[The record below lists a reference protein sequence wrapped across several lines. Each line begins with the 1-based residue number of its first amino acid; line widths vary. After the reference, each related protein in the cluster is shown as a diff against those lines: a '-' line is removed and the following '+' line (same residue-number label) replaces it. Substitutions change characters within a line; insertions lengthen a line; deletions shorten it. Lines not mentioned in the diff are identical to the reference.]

1 MIGDG
6 KDKFQLAEPAEVAKR
21 KEVQDQGMRRRGE
34 MLKKDSNLTTKE
46 KIEKAAQIKN
56 LEGNST
62 RANSFSVLSVED
74 IINVSSDMG
83 IVLDDK
89 DFDTFDLLKQLE
101 CARNELF
108 LKQADKNAQA
118 QPETGEQQE
127 NKNDPLQ
134 LEWL

>member
-1 MIGDG
+1 
-6 KDKFQLAEPAEVAKR
+6 
-21 KEVQDQGMRRRGE
+21 MRRRSE
-34 MLKKDSNLTTKE
+34 RLKKDSNLTTKE
-46 KIEKAAQIKN
+46 KIEKAAQINN

-127 NKNDPLQ
+127 NKNDPLAT
-134 LEWL
+134 

>member
-34 MLKKDSNLTTKE
+34 RLKKDSNLTTKE

>member
-34 MLKKDSNLTTKE
+34 RLKKDSNITTKE

-62 RANSFSVLSVED
+62 RANSFSILSVED

>member
-1 MIGDG
+1 
-6 KDKFQLAEPAEVAKR
+6 
-21 KEVQDQGMRRRGE
+21 
-34 MLKKDSNLTTKE
+34 
-46 KIEKAAQIKN
+46 
-56 LEGNST
+56 
-62 RANSFSVLSVED
+62 
-74 IINVSSDMG
+74 MG

-127 NKNDPLQ
+127 NKNDPLAT
-134 LEWL
+134 